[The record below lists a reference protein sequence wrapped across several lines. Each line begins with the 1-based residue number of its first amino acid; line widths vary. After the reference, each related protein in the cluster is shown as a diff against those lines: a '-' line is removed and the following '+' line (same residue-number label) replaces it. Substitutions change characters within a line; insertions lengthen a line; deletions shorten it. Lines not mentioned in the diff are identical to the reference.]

1 MAKRIPEEKFQ
12 AIEAIVSMFPNGTGI
27 REIANKL
34 DEKIPRRTL
43 QYRLKYLVNEGRL
56 LTEGQKRG
64 VKYKVSADK
73 GLYRQIR
80 KTEVKL
86 GESFSGDAI
95 EIRKHIRQ
103 PFEMRKQ
110 VGYDRNFLDS
120 YLPNTSFYLSSKERE
135 HLKKIGTQV
144 TAEQPAGAHAKQI
157 LNRLL
162 IDISWSS
169 SRLEG
174 NTYSLLETGR
184 LINFGKE
191 AEGRGQLEAQMI
203 LNHKEAIEFLVDS
216 AEEIGFNRYTIF
228 NLHALLAHNL
238 LADPKSTGRLR
249 RIGVGIG
256 KSAFQ
261 PLEAP
266 QLIEECFDQ
275 LLASAAAINDPFEQ
289 SFFIMAQIPYLQPFD
304 DINKRLSRL
313 AANIPLIKKNLMPLS
328 FIEVPTDAYTEAILG
343 VYELR
348 KVVLLKNLFIKAYE
362 SSASRYRAARQVIG
376 EPDQFRIRYR
386 EGLYHVVGETIRAL
400 MNRKSA
406 FEYIKNWVAKN
417 VEFSDRE
424 TFREIAENELIAIH
438 EGSCARYKVTLREF
452 QAWQEVWNK
461 KLL

>member
-1 MAKRIPEEKFQ
+1 MAKRVPEEKFQ

-34 DEKIPRRTL
+34 DEEVPRRTL

-64 VKYKVSADK
+64 VKYRIPADK
-73 GLYRQIR
+73 SVYGQTR
-80 KTEVKL
+80 KTDVKL
-86 GESFSGDAI
+86 GESFSVDAI
-95 EIRKHIRQ
+95 EIREHIRQ
-103 PFEMRKQ
+103 PFEVRKR

-120 YLPNTSFYLSSKERE
+120 YLPNTSFYLSSEERE

-191 AEGRGQLEAQMI
+191 AEGKGQLEAQMI

-216 AEEIGFNRYTIF
+216 AAETGFNRYTIF

-249 RIGVGIG
+249 RIAVGIG

-275 LLASAAAINDPFEQ
+275 LLASATAINDPFEQ
-289 SFFIMAQIPYLQPFD
+289 SFFIMVQIPYLQPFD

-328 FIEVPTDAYTEAILG
+328 FIEVPTEAYTEAILG

-348 KVVLLKNLFIKAYE
+348 KVTLLKNIFIKAYE
-362 SSASRYRAARQVIG
+362 SSASRYRAVRQTIG
-376 EPDQFRIRYR
+376 EPDQFRVRHR
-386 EGLYHVVGETIRAL
+386 EGLHHVVGKIIRAL

-406 FEYIKNWVAKN
+406 FEYIQSWVAKN
-417 VEFSDRE
+417 VEFADRE
-424 TFREIAENELIAIH
+424 TFREIAENELIALH
-438 EGSCARYKVTLREF
+438 EGSCARYKVTLPEF
-452 QAWQEVWNK
+452 QAWQEVWNRK
-461 KLL
+461 SL